1 MRVIEA
7 IKENGF
13 FLPTL
18 KYKELML
25 LDYIEEHPDTTQ
37 KELGKIIGS
46 ATSMVNTYLD
56 EYESSGYVKREYISS
71 KTVRYIITN
80 KGQVRKNFLNI
91 SYLQEL
97 ITLHNLA
104 QKGIEDFL
112 EIVSKK
118 GFKNIL
124 LYGAGEVA
132 EIILS
137 VLRDNT
143 DLGIQVEALVDD
155 NLEKRGTT
163 IQGYPV
169 ISKMDIKK
177 YEHDGIL
184 ISSYAYE
191 TAISKQLDSL
201 GYCKDKVIHFFSGQN
216 DL

>member
-1 MRVIEA
+1 MIKRVRVIDA

-25 LDYIEEHPDTTQ
+25 LEYIEANPDTTQ
-37 KELGKIIGS
+37 KELGKVIGS

-56 EYESSGYVKREYISS
+56 EYESSGYVKRQYISS
-71 KTVRYIITN
+71 KTVRYIITP
-80 KGQVRKNFLNI
+80 KGLIRKKYLKI

-97 ITLHNLA
+97 INLHCLA
-104 QKGIEDFL
+104 QSGIEEFL
-112 EIVSKK
+112 RTVYEK

-137 VLRDNT
+137 VIRENKDIGLQ
-143 DLGIQVEALVDD
+143 IQALVDD
-155 NLEKRGTT
+155 NLEKRGT
-163 IQGYPV
+163 QLLGYPV
-169 ISKMDIKK
+169 ISRMDIKK
-177 YEHDGIL
+177 YDHDGVL

-191 TAISKQLDSL
+191 DIIAKQLDRL
-201 GYCKDKVIHFFSGQN
+201 GYSKDKVIHFFGR
-216 DL
+216 

>member
-1 MRVIEA
+1 MSVIEA
-7 IKENGF
+7 IRENGF

-25 LDYIEEHPDTTQ
+25 LDYIEENPDTTQ
-37 KELGKIIGS
+37 KELGKVIGS

-56 EYESSGYVKREYISS
+56 EYESNGYVKREYISS

-80 KGQVRKNFLNI
+80 KGQIRRNFLNI

-112 EIVSKK
+112 EVVAQR

-137 VLRDNT
+137 ILRDNT
-143 DLGIQVEALVDD
+143 ELGIKVEALVDD

-169 ISKMDIKK
+169 ISKMDMGK
-177 YEHDGIL
+177 YDHDGIL

-191 TAISKQLDSL
+191 SAISKQLENL
-201 GYCKDKVIHFFSGQN
+201 GYCMDRVIHFFSGQN
-216 DL
+216 D